1 MLRKIQEKYEPS
13 DYLLSG
19 DFRPTEPRTMEN
31 RFKKVLKTCG
41 IREVHFHVLRHTFAS
56 QCIESGMDIKALS
69 EILGH
74 SSVKI
79 TIDRYVHLTMKFK
92 QHQIMIL
99 HFPEKKCAV

>member
-1 MLRKIQEKYEPS
+1 MQKSL
-13 DYLLSG
+13 
-19 DFRPTEPRTMEN
+19 
-31 RFKKVLKTCG
+31 G
-41 IREVHFHVLRHTFAS
+41 IKPVTIHALRHTFATRL
-56 QCIESGMDIKALS
+56 IKAKVDIKVVSKL
-69 EILGH
+69 LGH